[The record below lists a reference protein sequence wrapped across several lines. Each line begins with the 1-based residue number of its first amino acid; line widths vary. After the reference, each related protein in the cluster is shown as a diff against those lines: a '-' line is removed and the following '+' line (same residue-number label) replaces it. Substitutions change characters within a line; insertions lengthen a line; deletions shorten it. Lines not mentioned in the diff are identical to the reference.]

1 MILNNKGMAI
11 SGILYSILVLFIV
24 LIFGVLSV
32 LASTKYSF
40 DKFRKDIIAKLS
52 QEEDIEYEE
61 PKENYKEE
69 LLNGTDPVLKNG
81 MIPVKINNDGTVIRA
96 SLTEPWYNYEN
107 KMWANMVLVDDSVKN
122 EYQNYTGD
130 EVLDKSKILAYFV
143 WIPRYRYKIP
153 TGGTNTPS
161 TIDIVFE
168 NNETTK
174 STGDAINDYYTHPA
188 FTFGTK
194 ELNGLWIGKFQVS
207 GNEAEPKIIP
217 NISAF
222 RRQTASSQ
230 FQSAQIFGNYTT
242 DSDSHMLKNID
253 WGAAA
258 YLSHSIYG
266 INGEIRLNN
275 NEDYITGCGAIGED
289 AHKSSTCDIKYGE
302 VSVYPQSTTGNI
314 TGIFD
319 MSGAALERVMG
330 IYNNELGDSGFSSLP
345 DSKYYDNYT
354 NKDFS
359 SINKGDATY
368 ETAGWYDDV
377 YSGFMLYKWL
387 VRGANY
393 ESIRNTGAFGVGQ
406 DLINGGV
413 ASSVTMSNA
422 TYRVVITE

>member
-52 QEEDIEYEE
+52 QEENIEEE
-61 PKENYKEE
+61 PTVEYKEA

-96 SLTEPWYNYEN
+96 NLNEPWYNYES
-107 KMWANMVLVDDSVKN
+107 KMWANMVLVEDSVRD
-122 EYQNYTGD
+122 EYMNYTGD
-130 EVLDKSKILAYFV
+130 ETLDKSKILAYFV

-153 TGGTNTPS
+153 TGGSATPS

-168 NNETTK
+168 NNGTIK

-194 ELNGLWIGKFQVS
+194 ELNGIWVGKFQVS
-207 GNEAEPKIIP
+207 GNESSPKIIP
-217 NISAF
+217 NVSVF
-222 RRQTASSQ
+222 RAQSASSQ
-230 FQSAQIFGNYTT
+230 FQSAQIFGNYVSN
-242 DSDSHMLKNID
+242 SDSHMMKNID

-266 INGEIRLNN
+266 INGQIRLNN
-275 NEDYITGCGAIGED
+275 NENYITGCGAIED
-289 AHKSSTCDIKYGE
+289 DARKSSTCDIKYGE
-302 VSVYPQSTTGNI
+302 SSTYPQSTTGDI

-319 MSGAALERVMG
+319 MAGAALERIMA
-330 IYNNELGDSGFSSLP
+330 IYNNRVGESGFSTLP
-345 DSKYYDNYT
+345 DSKYYDSYT
-354 NKDFS
+354 DINFS
-359 SINKGDATY
+359 SANKGDATY
-368 ETAGWYDDV
+368 ETAQWYDDI
-377 YSGFMLYKWL
+377 YSGFNIYSWL

-393 ESIRNTGAFGVGQ
+393 ESLSNTGSFGVGQ

-413 ASSVTMSNA
+413 ATTVTMSNA

>member
-52 QEEDIEYEE
+52 QEENIEEE
-61 PKENYKEE
+61 PTVEYKEA

-96 SLTEPWYNYEN
+96 NLNEPWYNYES
-107 KMWANMVLVDDSVKN
+107 KMWANMVLVEDSVRD
-122 EYQNYTGD
+122 EYMNYTGD
-130 EVLDKSKILAYFV
+130 ETLDKSKILAYFV

-153 TGGTNTPS
+153 TGGSATPS

-168 NNETTK
+168 NKETIK

-194 ELNGLWIGKFQVS
+194 ELNGIWVGKFQVS
-207 GNEAEPKIIP
+207 GNESSPKIIP
-217 NISAF
+217 NVSAF
-222 RRQTASSQ
+222 RRQIASSQ
-230 FQSAQIFGNYTT
+230 FQSAQIFGNYVSN
-242 DSDSHMLKNID
+242 SDSHMMKNID

-266 INGEIRLNN
+266 INGQIRLNN
-275 NEDYITGCGAIGED
+275 NENYITGCGAIED
-289 AHKSSTCDIKYGE
+289 DARKSSTCDIKYGE
-302 VSVYPQSTTGNI
+302 SSTYPQSTTGDI

-319 MSGAALERVMG
+319 MAGAALERIMA
-330 IYNNELGDSGFSSLP
+330 IYNNRVGESGFSTLP
-345 DSKYYDNYT
+345 DSKYYDSYT
-354 NKDFS
+354 DINFS
-359 SINKGDATY
+359 SANKGDATY
-368 ETAGWYDDV
+368 ETAQWYDDI
-377 YSGFMLYKWL
+377 YSGFNIYSWL

-393 ESIRNTGAFGVGQ
+393 ESLSNTGSFGVGQ

-413 ASSVTMSNA
+413 ATTVTMSNA

>member
-1 MILNNKGMAI
+1 
-11 SGILYSILVLFIV
+11 
-24 LIFGVLSV
+24 
-32 LASTKYSF
+32 
-40 DKFRKDIIAKLS
+40 
-52 QEEDIEYEE
+52 
-61 PKENYKEE
+61 
-69 LLNGTDPVLKNG
+69 
-81 MIPVKINNDGTVIRA
+81 
-96 SLTEPWYNYEN
+96 
-107 KMWANMVLVDDSVKN
+107 
-122 EYQNYTGD
+122 
-130 EVLDKSKILAYFV
+130 
-143 WIPRYRYKIP
+143 
-153 TGGTNTPS
+153 
-161 TIDIVFE
+161 
-168 NNETTK
+168 
-174 STGDAINDYYTHPA
+174 
-188 FTFGTK
+188 
-194 ELNGLWIGKFQVS
+194 
-207 GNEAEPKIIP
+207 
-217 NISAF
+217 
-222 RRQTASSQ
+222 
-230 FQSAQIFGNYTT
+230 
-242 DSDSHMLKNID
+242 MLKNID

-275 NEDYITGCGAIGED
+275 NEDYITGCGAIGENE
-289 AHKSSTCDIKYGE
+289 HKSSTCDIKYGE
-302 VSVYPQSTTGNI
+302 ASVYPQSTTGNI

-359 SINKGDATY
+359 SANKGDATY
-368 ETAGWYDDV
+368 ETAQWYDDV

>member
-52 QEEDIEYEE
+52 QEENIEEE
-61 PKENYKEE
+61 PTVEYKEA

-96 SLTEPWYNYEN
+96 NLNEPWYNYES
-107 KMWANMVLVDDSVKN
+107 KMWANMVLVEDSVRD
-122 EYQNYTGD
+122 EYMNYTGD
-130 EVLDKSKILAYFV
+130 ETLDKSKILAYFV

-153 TGGTNTPS
+153 TGGSATPS

-168 NNETTK
+168 NNGTIK

-194 ELNGLWIGKFQVS
+194 ELNGIWVGKFQVS
-207 GNEAEPKIIP
+207 GNESSPKIIP
-217 NISAF
+217 NVSAF
-222 RRQTASSQ
+222 RRQIASSQ
-230 FQSAQIFGNYTT
+230 FQSAQIFGNYVSN
-242 DSDSHMLKNID
+242 SDSHMMKNID

-266 INGEIRLNN
+266 INGQIRLNN
-275 NEDYITGCGAIGED
+275 NENYITGCGAIED
-289 AHKSSTCDIKYGE
+289 DARKSSTCDIKYGE
-302 VSVYPQSTTGNI
+302 SSTYPQSTTGDI

-319 MSGAALERVMG
+319 MAGAALERIMA
-330 IYNNELGDSGFSSLP
+330 IYNNRVGESGFSTLP
-345 DSKYYDNYT
+345 DSKYYDSYT
-354 NKDFS
+354 DINFS
-359 SINKGDATY
+359 SANKGDATY
-368 ETAGWYDDV
+368 ETAQWYDDI
-377 YSGFMLYKWL
+377 YSGFNIYSWL

-393 ESIRNTGAFGVGQ
+393 ESLSNTGSFGVGQ

-413 ASSVTMSNA
+413 ATTVTMSNA

>member
-52 QEEDIEYEE
+52 QEENIEEE
-61 PKENYKEE
+61 PTVEYKEA

-96 SLTEPWYNYEN
+96 NLNEPWYNYES
-107 KMWANMVLVDDSVKN
+107 KMWANMVLVEDSVRD
-122 EYQNYTGD
+122 EYMNYTGD
-130 EVLDKSKILAYFV
+130 ETLDKSKILAYFV

-153 TGGTNTPS
+153 TGGSATPS

-168 NNETTK
+168 NNGTIK

-194 ELNGLWIGKFQVS
+194 ELNGIWVGKFQVS
-207 GNEAEPKIIP
+207 GNESSPKIIP
-217 NISAF
+217 NVSAF
-222 RRQTASSQ
+222 RAQSASSQ
-230 FQSAQIFGNYTT
+230 FQSAQIFGNYVSN
-242 DSDSHMLKNID
+242 SDSHMMKNID

-266 INGEIRLNN
+266 INGQIRLNN
-275 NEDYITGCGAIGED
+275 NENYITGCGAIED
-289 AHKSSTCDIKYGE
+289 DARKSSTCDIKYGE
-302 VSVYPQSTTGNI
+302 SSTYPQSTTGDI

-319 MSGAALERVMG
+319 MAGAALERIMA
-330 IYNNELGDSGFSSLP
+330 IYNNRVGESGFSTLP
-345 DSKYYDNYT
+345 DSKYYDSYT
-354 NKDFS
+354 DINFS
-359 SINKGDATY
+359 SANKGDATY
-368 ETAGWYDDV
+368 ETAQWYDDI
-377 YSGFMLYKWL
+377 YSGFNIYSWL

-393 ESIRNTGAFGVGQ
+393 ESLSNTGSFGVGQ

-413 ASSVTMSNA
+413 ATTVTMSNA

>member
-52 QEEDIEYEE
+52 QEENIEEE
-61 PKENYKEE
+61 PTVEYKEA

-96 SLTEPWYNYEN
+96 NLNEPWYNYES
-107 KMWANMVLVDDSVKN
+107 KIWANMVLVDDSVRDI
-122 EYQNYTGD
+122 YINYTGG
-130 EVLDKSKILAYFV
+130 ETLDKSKILAYFV

-153 TGGTNTPS
+153 TGGSATPS

-168 NNETTK
+168 NKETNK

-194 ELNGLWIGKFQVS
+194 ELNGIWVGKFQVS
-207 GNEAEPKIIP
+207 GNESSPKIIP
-217 NISAF
+217 NVSAF
-222 RRQTASSQ
+222 RRQIASSQ
-230 FQSAQIFGNYTT
+230 FQSAQIFGNFVSN
-242 DSDSHMLKNID
+242 SDAHMMKNID

-266 INGEIRLNN
+266 INGQIRLNN
-275 NEDYITGCGAIGED
+275 NENYITGCGAAEED

-302 VSVYPQSTTGNI
+302 SSTYPQSTTGDI
-314 TGIFD
+314 SGIFD
-319 MSGAALERVMG
+319 MSGAALERIMA
-330 IYNNELGDSGFSSLP
+330 IYNNEVGESGFSTLP

-359 SINKGDATY
+359 SANKGDATY
-368 ETAGWYDDV
+368 ETAEWYDDIH
-377 YSGFMLYKWL
+377 SGFMLYSWL

-393 ESIRNTGAFGVGQ
+393 ESLSNTGAFGVGQ
-406 DLINGGV
+406 DLKNGGV
-413 ASSVTMSNA
+413 ATTVTMSNA
-422 TYRVVITE
+422 TYRVVITD

>member
-52 QEEDIEYEE
+52 QEENIEEE
-61 PKENYKEE
+61 PTVEYKEV

-81 MIPVKINNDGTVIRA
+81 MIPVKINNDGTVTRA
-96 SLTEPWYNYEN
+96 NLNESWYNYES
-107 KMWANMVLVDDSVKN
+107 KMWANMVLVDDSVRDV
-122 EYQNYTGD
+122 YMNYTGD
-130 EVLDKSKILAYFV
+130 EILDKSKILAYFV

-153 TGGTNTPS
+153 TGGTTTPS

-168 NNETTK
+168 NKETNK
-174 STGDAINDYYTHPA
+174 STGDAINNYFTHPA

-194 ELNGLWIGKFQVS
+194 ELNGIWVGKFQVS
-207 GNEAEPKIIP
+207 VNESSPKIIP
-217 NISAF
+217 NVSAF
-222 RRQTASSQ
+222 RSQTASSQ
-230 FQSAQIFGNYTT
+230 FQSAQIFGNYVSN
-242 DSDSHMLKNID
+242 SDVHMMKNMD

-266 INGEIRLNN
+266 INGQIRLNN
-275 NEDYITGCGAIGED
+275 NIDNITGCGAIED
-289 AHKSSTCDIKYGE
+289 DARKSSTCDIKYGE
-302 VSVYPQSTTGNI
+302 TSIYPQSTTGDI

-319 MSGAALERVMG
+319 MSGAALERIMG
-330 IYNNELGDSGFSSLP
+330 IYNNEVGDSGFSTLP

-359 SINKGDATY
+359 SANKGDATY
-368 ETAGWYDDV
+368 ETAEWYDDIS
-377 YSGFMLYKWL
+377 SGFMAYKWL

-393 ESIRNTGAFGVGQ
+393 ESIRNTGAFAVGQ

-413 ASSVTMSNA
+413 ATKVTMSNSS
-422 TYRVVITE
+422 YRVVITE

>member
-24 LIFGVLSV
+24 LVFGVLSV

-52 QEEDIEYEE
+52 QEENIEEK
-61 PKENYKEE
+61 PKVEYKEA

-81 MIPVKINNDGTVIRA
+81 MIPVKINNDGTVTRA
-96 SLTEPWYNYEN
+96 NLNESWYNYES
-107 KMWANMVLVDDSVKN
+107 KMWANMVLVDDSVRDV
-122 EYQNYTGD
+122 YMNYTGD
-130 EVLDKSKILAYFV
+130 EILDKSKILAYFV

-153 TGGTNTPS
+153 TGGTTTPS

-168 NNETTK
+168 NKETNK
-174 STGDAINDYYTHPA
+174 STGDAINNYYTHPA

-194 ELNGLWIGKFQVS
+194 ELNGIWVGKFQTS
-207 GNEAEPKIIP
+207 GNASAPKIIP
-217 NISAF
+217 NVSAF
-222 RRQTASSQ
+222 RSQTASSQ
-230 FQSAQIFGNYTT
+230 FQSAQIFGNYVSN
-242 DSDSHMLKNID
+242 SDSHMMKNID

-266 INGEIRLNN
+266 INGQIRLNN
-275 NEDYITGCGAIGED
+275 NENYITGCGAIEDD

-302 VSVYPQSTTGNI
+302 TSIYPQSTTGDI

-319 MSGAALERVMG
+319 MSGAALERIMG
-330 IYNNELGDSGFSSLP
+330 IYNNEVGESGFSTLP

-359 SINKGDATY
+359 SANKGDATY
-368 ETAGWYDDV
+368 ETAGWYDDIL
-377 YSGFMLYKWL
+377 SGFMAYKWL

-393 ESIRNTGAFGVGQ
+393 ESIRNTGAFAVGQ

-413 ASSVTMSNA
+413 ATTVTMSNA

>member
-52 QEEDIEYEE
+52 QEENIEEE
-61 PKENYKEE
+61 PTVEYKEA

-96 SLTEPWYNYEN
+96 NLNEPWYNYES
-107 KMWANMVLVDDSVKN
+107 KMWANMVLVDDSVRDV
-122 EYQNYTGD
+122 YMNYTGD
-130 EVLDKSKILAYFV
+130 EILDKSKILAYFV

-153 TGGTNTPS
+153 TGGSATPS

-168 NNETTK
+168 NKETIK

-194 ELNGLWIGKFQVS
+194 ELNGIWVGKFQVS
-207 GNEAEPKIIP
+207 GNESSPKIIP
-217 NISAF
+217 NVSAF
-222 RRQTASSQ
+222 RRQIASSQ
-230 FQSAQIFGNYTT
+230 FQSAQIFGNFVSN
-242 DSDSHMLKNID
+242 SDAHMMKNID

-266 INGEIRLNN
+266 INGQIRLNN
-275 NEDYITGCGAIGED
+275 NENYITGCGAIED
-289 AHKSSTCDIKYGE
+289 DARKSSTCDIKYGE
-302 VSVYPQSTTGNI
+302 SSTYPQSTTGDI

-319 MSGAALERVMG
+319 MAGAALERIMA
-330 IYNNELGDSGFSSLP
+330 IYNNRVGESGFSTLP
-345 DSKYYDNYT
+345 DSKYYDSYT
-354 NKDFS
+354 DINFS
-359 SINKGDATY
+359 SANKGDATY
-368 ETAGWYDDV
+368 ETAQWYDDI
-377 YSGFMLYKWL
+377 YSGFNIYSWL

-393 ESIRNTGAFGVGQ
+393 ESLSNTGSFGVGQ

-413 ASSVTMSNA
+413 ATTVTMSNA